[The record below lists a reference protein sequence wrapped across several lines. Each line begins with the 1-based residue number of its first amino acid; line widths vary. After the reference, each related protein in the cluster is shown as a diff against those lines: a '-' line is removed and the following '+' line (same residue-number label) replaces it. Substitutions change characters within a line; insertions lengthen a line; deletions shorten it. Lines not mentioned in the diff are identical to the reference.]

1 MAQPAGHTRIPSR
14 MPVYYAASLA
24 EAEQAMQRISGAQ
37 VVAIDLEWKPNWG
50 GGYNRTATVQL
61 CDGRS
66 CVVLHVFHMR
76 RTPAALAQ
84 LLSDPAVLKVGA
96 GISQDVDRV
105 RDDLGVQLRTIAD
118 IQQLA
123 MQLSGTD
130 WYCEVCRSEST
141 GQLTYD
147 QHVASKRHT
156 ERRQWAEYHGKSVP
170 PPPAAPGSP
179 RESIPLGLKK
189 MAAHLLGAET
199 SFGKKVPKSNW
210 QLKPL
215 SAAQLQYAAEDA
227 ALTHACWVELSN
239 CAQ

>member
-147 QHVASKRHT
+147 RDGMEVVGVISTWPLSGTPSAASGLSTTARACP
-156 ERRQWAEYHGKSVP
+156 RP
-170 PPPAAPGSP
+170 PPPRGRHASP
-179 RESIPLGLKK
+179 FRW
-189 MAAHLLGAET
+189 A
-199 SFGKKVPKSNW
+199 
-210 QLKPL
+210 
-215 SAAQLQYAAEDA
+215 
-227 ALTHACWVELSN
+227 
-239 CAQ
+239 